1 MPNLTFQVIHFF
13 YLMGLI
19 IWLGG
24 LIFSIFILA
33 PSVFGTISD
42 RRLAGDV
49 VAKNLDIMRSINLAV
64 VPITFVSSVLIYEMY
79 KMPTFINNVQSLILF
94 LMVLIFLYG
103 TFVVTPSIK
112 RARAALREPQSDMDE
127 QKKLAARFS
136 NLHRTSLN
144 VATGQLVLGVFVVF
158 FS

>member
-79 KMPTFINNVQSLILF
+79 KMPTFINNVQSLVLL